1 MPEQSA
7 NIFRMPRCIPPAA
20 SARNQDDRDSTDS
33 LSKRQESAAIRVT
46 TETPREQCRR
56 PTVKNSS
63 GFMLPARISPQ
74 NVRFPTPDS
83 GSAAVSFSIFG
94 GFCVSH
100 AGAFPP
106 VPSPWTGMRLADG
119 GKVLAAKYL
128 STLRK
133 VLQNAAHHGRKS
145 SNTPIA
151 DVRKTTPAAQGAPA
165 RNQGLNHKKIG

>member
-1 MPEQSA
+1 
-7 NIFRMPRCIPPAA
+7 MPRCIPPAA

-63 GFMLPARISPQ
+63 AFMLPARISPQ

-106 VPSPWTGMRLADG
+106 LPSPWTGMRLADG
-119 GKVLAAKYL
+119 GKVLAAEYL

-151 DVRKTTPAAQGAPA
+151 GVRKTAPAAQGAPA
-165 RNQGLNHKKIG
+165 RNQGLSHKKIG